1 MHWDINTWINFAAF
15 IAFPLIGAVYVHVR
29 SVATSELA
37 ERDKRID
44 TVRAQAV
51 GAIEAVRISGTAQL
65 EAAETKLSTLGKA
78 FYDYK
83 VEVSEKYATTAY
95 LRDVE
100 TRITQRFDAI
110 DKKLDRLIERNQ
122 RRDTD
127 T

>member
-1 MHWDINTWINFAAF
+1 MQWDSWINFVGY
-15 IAFPLIGAVYVHVR
+15 IAFPLIAAVWTLLSR
-29 SVATSELA
+29 ELKA
-37 ERDKRID
+37 RDKQIE
-44 TVRAQAV
+44 TVRTQAAS
-51 GAIEAVRISGTAQL
+51 AIEAVRMSANATV
-65 EAAETKLSTLGKA
+65 EAAEAKLSALGKS

-100 TRITQRFDAI
+100 TRITQRFDMI
-110 DKKLDRLIERNQ
+110 DKKLDRLIERNN